1 MYIKGDTWTGGN
13 HMYKYIYKYVCNTH
27 MCIHTLPGN
36 QSGIFLHLHDV
47 LVSKDSGKK
56 KKLHIDCLTLRLLVW
71 GYMFHHWRFGEHD
84 VRSSGANC

>member
-1 MYIKGDTWTGGN
+1 
-13 HMYKYIYKYVCNTH
+13 

-71 GYMFHHWRFGEHD
+71 GYMFHHF
-84 VRSSGANC
+84 SGPPTLLGKPPKLENF